1 MKKFELGYA
10 LKVGGRKVVR
20 TIYVYAENKLTA
32 KIEARRRL
40 PKFTDEF
47 EWVTE
52 CEQGRVSK

>member
-10 LKVGGRKVVR
+10 LKVDGRKVVR

-32 KIEARRRL
+32 KIEARRKV

-52 CEQGRVSK
+52 CGEGRCSK